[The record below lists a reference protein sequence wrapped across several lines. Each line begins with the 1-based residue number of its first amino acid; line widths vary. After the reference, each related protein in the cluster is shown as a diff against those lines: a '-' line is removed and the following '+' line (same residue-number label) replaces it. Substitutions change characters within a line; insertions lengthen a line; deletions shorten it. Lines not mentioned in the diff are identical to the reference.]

1 MGCEQ
6 GVARCVR
13 LSTTER
19 AGWCRPFGVGDA
31 RDDRIAELAVQ
42 IASLTATVAEQAEL
56 IAKLTAD
63 NIKLTADNVKLTADN
78 VKLAADNSEL
88 RARLGMNSRNSSKP
102 PSSDGYGKPAPK
114 SRRARSE
121 NKPGKQ
127 PGDPGRHLA
136 QRADPDATAT
146 HSPAA
151 CESCGQDLSDAEVTA
166 ITRRQVFDLPPVT
179 LFCTEHRAERRR
191 CACGAET
198 TATFPAEATA
208 PACYGPALRAY
219 VCYLVTRQHIPIAR
233 VAELL
238 RDSYG
243 ATVSTGTIVAMV
255 EEGAAMLE
263 SFLARIKDLLV
274 GSEVVHADETGLR
287 VEAVLKWVHSAST
300 GELTLYH
307 LDDKRGTIAMDAMG
321 VLEHLTGVVVHD
333 GWAPY
338 RKYNNATHALCNAHH
353 LRELDAAGETD
364 GQSWATEMTALLA
377 DTWQCVLTAKAG
389 GAGALAGDDLQRI
402 RAAYQAII
410 VAGHAANP
418 PPAPTGK
425 RGHPKRS
432 KAANLLR
439 RLDLHAD
446 DVLRFTTNFAVPFD
460 NNVAERDIRMVK
472 VHQKVSGGFRSID
485 GAEAFL
491 AFRSYLST
499 ATKQGVNLLDALQGL
514 FNANP
519 WIPAA
524 PSTTS

>member
-1 MGCEQ
+1 MRAIIHHEARAVEYTW
-6 GVARCVR
+6 GVPTR
-13 LSTTER
+13 STYDELER
-19 AGWCRPFGVGDA
+19 EN
-31 RDDRIAELAVQ
+31 AELRALAVTQ
-42 IASLTATVAEQAEL
+42 AGLIERLTVEVA
-56 IAKLTAD
+56 
-63 NIKLTADNVKLTADN
+63 
-78 VKLAADNSEL
+78 EL
-88 RARLGMNSRNSSKP
+88 RARLDMNSRNSSKP
-102 PSSDGYGKPAPK
+102 PSTDGYAKPAPK
-114 SRRARSE
+114 SRRARSGK
-121 NKPGKQ
+121 KPGKQ

-151 CESCGQDLSDAEVTA
+151 CESCGKDLSDAEVTA
-166 ITRRQVFDLPPVT
+166 ITRRQVFDLPPVA

-191 CACGAET
+191 CSCGAET
-198 TATFPAEATA
+198 TATFPPEATA

-243 ATVSTGTIVAMV
+243 APVSTGTIVAMV

-263 SFLARIKDLLV
+263 AFLARIKDLLV

-287 VEAVLKWVHSAST
+287 VEALLKWVHSAST
-300 GELTLYH
+300 SELTLYH

-321 VLEHLTGVVVHD
+321 VLEHLAGVLVHD

-338 RKYNNATHALCNAHH
+338 RKYNNVTHALCNAHH
-353 LRELDAAGETD
+353 LRELAAVGETE

-377 DTWQCVLTAKAG
+377 DTWQFVLTAKG
-389 GAGALAGDDLQRI
+389 EGRSALTGDDLERI

-439 RLDLHAD
+439 RLDLHTD
-446 DVLRFTTNFAVPFD
+446 DVLRFATNFAVPFD

-499 ATKQGVNLLDALQGL
+499 AAKQGVNLLDALQGL

-519 WIPAA
+519 WMPPG